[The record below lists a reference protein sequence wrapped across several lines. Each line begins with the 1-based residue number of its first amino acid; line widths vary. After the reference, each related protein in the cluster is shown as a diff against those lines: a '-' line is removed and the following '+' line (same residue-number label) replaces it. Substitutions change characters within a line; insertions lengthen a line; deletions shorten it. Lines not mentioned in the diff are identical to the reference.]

1 MPKGKAFRLTDKRL
15 AFIINELEHQMDLK
29 SIASGI
35 GCSYDCLYNR
45 LNEAGIDW
53 RDVKRRGIAKLRKNC
68 MVWLADIDDPK
79 DRVNVA
85 LKYLDKYDDSI
96 IETKNVG
103 SEVTIKSDA
112 DIKLQILQELSE

>member
-1 MPKGKAFRLTDKRL
+1 
-15 AFIINELEHQMDLK
+15 
-29 SIASGI
+29 
-35 GCSYDCLYNR
+35 
-45 LNEAGIDW
+45 
-53 RDVKRRGIAKLRKNC
+53 
-68 MVWLADIDDPK
+68 MVWLSDIDDPK

-85 LKYLDKYDDSI
+85 LKYLDKYDDSV